1 MFLASETEVYDAFHE
16 TIDRPAL
23 LRPLLSSAQHLAA
36 GWDHFGNREIRTVI
50 RSCVQK
56 VLVEDSNVRIL
67 VSRPNLRQFLQNP
80 EALSSDVPATEA
92 TDLFTLKVDAKRRR
106 CGGEVHLVVS
116 SGQVST
122 AYPKSALVKALVRAH
137 VWYQKVLDGKA
148 LDQRALAR
156 EAGFTERYVGRVFA
170 CAFLAPDIV
179 EAILDGRQPRQ
190 RAAEDLQ

>member
-106 CGGEVHLVVS
+106 CGGQQNSRKIPVFTLFAGNFGRRTVS
-116 SGQVST
+116 ARLRAPPRSLDRRE
-122 AYPKSALVKALVRAH
+122 YPRSLLRIF
-137 VWYQKVLDGKA
+137 
-148 LDQRALAR
+148 RINAR
-156 EAGFTERYVGRVFA
+156 IPRKMRIKTDWRERT
-170 CAFLAPDIV
+170 
-179 EAILDGRQPRQ
+179 
-190 RAAEDLQ
+190 AEDVEPFHSVFSPLPKL